1 MHPFGYKL
9 EIGSDGGS
17 SLYLWWL
24 FLSHR
29 GKKVEWRK
37 RRISDLYSAKKK
49 INSKREQ
56 ISRKVKSALHVGEN
70 QIQRREKG
78 KSVGGRL

>member
-17 SLYLWWL
+17 SL